1 MAPRTAVGDPPGVD
15 PDTNVAETL
24 PRVYRRVLDAVAR
37 LEAVG
42 ARRDANRF
50 RAAAIEVYSHAWDA
64 RCHRRL
70 EEILVRAEAL
80 PDERPGRAPTRV
92 A

>member
-1 MAPRTAVGDPPGVD
+1 MAVHGAVGDRSAVD
-15 PDTNVAETL
+15 PDMTVAETL

-37 LEAVG
+37 LEARG

-50 RAAAIEVYSHAWDA
+50 RSAAIEVYSRAWDA

-80 PDERPGRAPTRV
+80 AAEQPGRTPTRV

>member
-1 MAPRTAVGDPPGVD
+1 MAVRGAVGDAPAVD
-15 PDTNVAETL
+15 PDTSVAETL

-37 LEAVG
+37 LEALG
-42 ARRDANRF
+42 ARRDATRF
-50 RAAAIEVYSHAWDA
+50 RNAAIEVYSRAWDA

-80 PDERPGRAPTRV
+80 ADDRPGRTPTRV